1 MPAQVNLVYRKKPTK
16 NQGLKAKT
24 QGFVLSKKTLLEE
37 NTPKKPDVMLFPI
50 IIMKKTKKNPF
61 VFQMPEAVEGK
72 KKVDRVIDICGT
84 SPKGTG
90 LQNLRECIIETK
102 WKYDVA
108 PEEKQVVWK
117 RMILN
122 FMERWVNGNL

>member
-1 MPAQVNLVYRKKPTK
+1 
-16 NQGLKAKT
+16 
-24 QGFVLSKKTLLEE
+24 
-37 NTPKKPDVMLFPI
+37 
-50 IIMKKTKKNPF
+50 
-61 VFQMPEAVEGK
+61 MPEAVEGK

-122 FMERWVNGNL
+122 FMERWVVGGQRESLSSFDTTFLFWQCLFQP

>member
-1 MPAQVNLVYRKKPTK
+1 
-16 NQGLKAKT
+16 
-24 QGFVLSKKTLLEE
+24 
-37 NTPKKPDVMLFPI
+37 
-50 IIMKKTKKNPF
+50 
-61 VFQMPEAVEGK
+61 MPEAVEGK

-122 FMERWVNGNL
+122 FMERWVVVNPGISTFDITIFWQCLFQP

>member
-1 MPAQVNLVYRKKPTK
+1 
-16 NQGLKAKT
+16 
-24 QGFVLSKKTLLEE
+24 
-37 NTPKKPDVMLFPI
+37 
-50 IIMKKTKKNPF
+50 MKKTTKNAF
-61 VFQMPEAVEGK
+61 LFQMPEAVEGK

-122 FMERWVNGNL
+122 FMERWVVNGNIYLASTLLFWQGLFQL